1 MQPEDKVNIVYDLN
15 SLYNAYLAAKKESDW
30 KPQVQNMKWIFSLVL
45 LKASQI

>member
-30 KPQVQNMKWIFSLVL
+30 KPQVQKYEMDFLPRIVESKSD
-45 LKASQI
+45 